1 MRKSYLCFFLLTAFI
16 LPFQGCGGIPK
27 DALSM
32 NAATLEDRQIQTR
45 MFDTSDEIKILSAS
59 ASLLQDL
66 GFNLDESETD
76 LGLIVVSKDRTAI
89 EFGQVL
95 LMATLSAF
103 SGTSAVYDYEQK
115 IRASVVTSPVGEAED
130 RIAVRV
136 TFQRVVWNNYGQ
148 VSRREKLNDPEMCQE
163 FFEKLS
169 KSVFLEAHGI

>member
-1 MRKSYLCFFLLTAFI
+1 MRKFYLCFFLLTAFI

-32 NAATLEDRQIQTR
+32 NEATLEDRQIQTR
-45 MFDTSDEIKILSAS
+45 VFDTSDENKIMSAS

-76 LGLIVVSKDRTAI
+76 LGLIVVSKDRTAV

-95 LMATLSAF
+95 LMAALSAF

-115 IRASVVTSPVGEAED
+115 IRASVVTSPVGETED

-136 TFQRVVWNNYGQ
+136 TFQSGTTMDKYQDAKSLMILKCVRNFLRNFL
-148 VSRREKLNDPEMCQE
+148 KLYFWRHMGYE
-163 FFEKLS
+163 
-169 KSVFLEAHGI
+169 